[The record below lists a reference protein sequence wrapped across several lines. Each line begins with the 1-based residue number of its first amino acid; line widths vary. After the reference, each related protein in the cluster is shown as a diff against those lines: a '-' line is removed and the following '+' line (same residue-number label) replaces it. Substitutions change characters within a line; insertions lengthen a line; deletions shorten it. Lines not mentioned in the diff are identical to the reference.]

1 MSTCGLRVTAFDEPF
16 TSGPSTLLPTRRAHR
31 ASLAAR
37 AMSGLTRVEVRHG
50 KAKHAFD
57 IPSDDADAT
66 VGWLMDLVEAASG
79 VMRKHQKL
87 ICKGAV
93 LESGR
98 SLASQCAHRDG
109 KATVMLV
116 ASAGGGGGA
125 AKKPPT
131 AGEAALMASRAA
143 KAAKRALE
151 ADDAT
156 QTTAATK
163 RESAAAAAPAS
174 SSSSLALR
182 RASWAKTGIAGLRDA
197 GIDALPDD
205 VFALGDR
212 LRVLDA
218 HGNRVATVPRAIASL
233 TTLTRLRLSRNRLRV
248 DRVAWDAVFSLVNV
262 QTLELDRND
271 LTGTIPPG
279 VANMRALE
287 TLALDRNAL
296 DALPPDL
303 GRCASLRRLRFAENR
318 VAEIPASLGEC
329 RTLEEI
335 DARSNALER
344 IPPELALIGG
354 LRKLAVDGNAR
365 LTLEGVPSAALF
377 GSAASALDEFTAR
390 GCAVGMEEL
399 RESEGWAAYDER
411 RRRRAEKAIEG
422 RVMLGRGHFDEGAD
436 AERFRR
442 H

>member
-1 MSTCGLRVTAFDEPF
+1 
-16 TSGPSTLLPTRRAHR
+16 
-31 ASLAAR
+31 
-37 AMSGLTRVEVRHG
+37 MSGLTRVEVRHG

-57 IPSDDADAT
+57 LPSDDADAT

-156 QTTAATK
+156 QTTAATT
-163 RESAAAAAPAS
+163 RSSAAAAAAPAS
-174 SSSSLALR
+174 SSRSRSAARLGQD
-182 RASWAKTGIAGLRDA
+182 GIAGLRDA

-212 LRVLDA
+212 
-218 HGNRVATVPRAIASL
+218 PASS
-233 TTLTRLRLSRNRLRV
+233 TR
-248 DRVAWDAVFSLVNV
+248 
-262 QTLELDRND
+262 
-271 LTGTIPPG
+271 TGT
-279 VANMRALE
+279 ASR
-287 TLALDRNAL
+287 
-296 DALPPDL
+296 
-303 GRCASLRRLRFAENR
+303 RCR
-318 VAEIPASLGEC
+318 
-329 RTLEEI
+329 
-335 DARSNALER
+335 ARS
-344 IPPELALIGG
+344 
-354 LRKLAVDGNAR
+354 
-365 LTLEGVPSAALF
+365 
-377 GSAASALDEFTAR
+377 
-390 GCAVGMEEL
+390 
-399 RESEGWAAYDER
+399 R
-411 RRRRAEKAIEG
+411 R
-422 RVMLGRGHFDEGAD
+422 
-436 AERFRR
+436 
-442 H
+442 

>member
-1 MSTCGLRVTAFDEPF
+1 
-16 TSGPSTLLPTRRAHR
+16 
-31 ASLAAR
+31 
-37 AMSGLTRVEVRHG
+37 MSGLTRVEVRHG

-57 IPSDDADAT
+57 LPSDDADAT

-143 KAAKRALE
+143 PSMRTTRRKRRRRRSG
-151 ADDAT
+151 
-156 QTTAATK
+156 
-163 RESAAAAAPAS
+163 RERAAAAAAPA

-218 HGNRVATVPRAIASL
+218 HGNRVATVPRLIASL

-262 QTLELDRND
+262 QTLELDRNE

-296 DALPPDL
+296 DALPRDL

>member
-1 MSTCGLRVTAFDEPF
+1 
-16 TSGPSTLLPTRRAHR
+16 
-31 ASLAAR
+31 
-37 AMSGLTRVEVRHG
+37 MSGLTRVEVRHG
-50 KAKHAFD
+50 KAKHAFEL
-57 IPSDDADAT
+57 PSDDADAT

-143 KAAKRALE
+143 KAAKRALIE

-156 QTTAATK
+156 DVVSSSATK
-163 RESAAAAAPAS
+163 RESAAAAAPA
-174 SSSSLALR
+174 SSSLALR

-197 GIDALPDD
+197 GIDALPED

-218 HGNRVATVPRAIASL
+218 HGNRVATLPRTVASL
-233 TTLTRLRLSRNRLRV
+233 TNLTRLRLSRNRLRV

-262 QTLELDRND
+262 QTLELDRNE

-279 VANMRALE
+279 VARMRALE
-287 TLALDRNAL
+287 VLALDANAL

-303 GRCASLRRLRFAENR
+303 GRCESLRRLRFAENR

-329 RTLEEI
+329 STLEEI

-344 IPPELALIGG
+344 IPPELARLGR
-354 LRKLAVDGNAR
+354 LRTLAVDGNAR
-365 LTLEGVPSAALF
+365 LTLEGVPCAALF